1 MANETKPERKAQGTA
16 SASRSTAA
24 KGSAK
29 AAAKSTVRRTGS
41 AKTAR
46 TGPGTATRTTAA
58 HKTAGK
64 SHRLTKKQKQQRRIL
79 TLAVLFL
86 AFAVI
91 VLGVSVLIVTAV
103 RGCSSCDN
111 GHAILPGVSETPA
124 PTPEPIT
131 DASVIAANADING
144 VPVRGL
150 TVAAARDA
158 VKAGIETQ
166 MQSVGITVAYDQY
179 SMLLTADKLGMT
191 YDETALE
198 DRLIEAAEAQGR
210 ASLAVPLTYDDALLK
225 EALTE
230 LNEQLPNHAVNATCD
245 IAFKENVIKSSG
257 ETYYQPYFKYT
268 EGVNGMAVDTEDVL
282 RQVEEAL
289 NTGRY
294 TAEIRPEVT
303 ISAPAVTAADW
314 KKKTTKLSEFSTTY
328 YFTGTSSTDEDLL
341 LNRQNRD
348 INISKAVG
356 LMNVIRLEPGKTFS
370 YNNTTGKRT
379 EKNGWALANAI
390 YKSSHRPEAGGG
402 VCQLSTTMYNAL
414 LLANIKIVSRRA
426 HTMMVDYVDKGWDAT
441 VDDGHIDFKFQN
453 NTKDT
458 LYVFCYITRNSGSSR
473 KKDIHVEVYGTAFD
487 SGVTYKQRSEIIEVL
502 PITEEYIKDKTMYV
516 SDAPI
521 IERKG
526 AEGYIVMTY
535 IDEYKDKKFVRT
547 VYEESTT
554 YEAITKQIR
563 IGTKADPVL
572 EP

>member
-1 MANETKPERKAQGTA
+1 MANETNTERKTAKASSTRSTAGASQRSAVKRASAGAKKTTGRA
-16 SASRSTAA
+16 SAS
-24 KGSAK
+24 G
-29 AAAKSTVRRTGS
+29 
-41 AKTAR
+41 KT
-46 TGPGTATRTTAA
+46 TRTT
-58 HKTAGK
+58 HTGK
-64 SHRLTKKQKQQRRIL
+64 KHRLTKKQKQQRRIL
-79 TLAVLFL
+79 LLAVLFL
-86 AFAVI
+86 ALAVI
-91 VLGVSVLIVTAV
+91 VFGVSVLIATVV
-103 RGCSSCDN
+103 RGCGSCE
-111 GHAILPGVSETPA
+111 GCPGIFASPTPVPTA
-124 PTPEPIT
+124 TPEPIT
-131 DASVIAANADING
+131 DASVIAANASING
-144 VPVRGL
+144 VAVQGM
-150 TVAAARDA
+150 TVAQARDA
-158 VKAGIETQ
+158 AKAGIAAQ

-179 SMLLTADKLGMT
+179 SMVLTADKLGMA
-191 YDETALE
+191 YDEAALDE
-198 DRLIEAAEAQGR
+198 RLIDAAAGAGR
-210 ASLAVPLTYDDALLK
+210 MTLPVPLTYDETRLK
-225 EALTE
+225 ESLAE
-230 LNEQLPNHAVNATCD
+230 LNGQLPNHAVDATCD
-245 IAFKENVIKSSG
+245 IAFKENLIKSSG
-257 ETYYQPYFKYT
+257 EVYYQPYFKYT
-268 EGVNGMAVDTEDVL
+268 EGVNGMAVDTDDVL
-282 RQVEEAL
+282 RQVEDAL
-289 NTGRY
+289 NNGRY

-314 KKKTTKLSEFSTTY
+314 KQKTTKLSEFSTTY
-328 YFTGTSSTDEDLL
+328 YFTGTSSTDEDLV

-370 YNNTTGKRT
+370 YNSTTGKRT

-414 LLANIKIVSRRA
+414 LLANIKITSRRA

-473 KKDIHVEVYGTAFD
+473 KKDIHVEVYGTAFP
-487 SGVTYKQRSEIIEVL
+487 SGVTYKQRSELIEVL
-502 PITEEYIKDKTMYV
+502 PITEEYIKDKTMYQ
-516 SDAPI
+516 SAEPI

-547 VYEESTT
+547 VYEETTT

-563 IGTKADPVL
+563 IGTKSDPVA